1 MRVYQFR
8 HVGTVAANLLLIY
21 CLFCCVF
28 CIRGQNYTGH
38 CASRQAFVRNY
49 LHSTCTGMKKAAD
62 SVKSL
67 RLLCGIL
74 VVPTEGLEPPHLA
87 AHGPEPCASTNSATW
102 ALMLHM
108 LKRVGF
114 VPDELAFHTAHQ
126 PGLAFLLCFRFS
138 TLSLQETKI
147 IEQSCAMSNVIFRK
161 CLKNCPEC
169 VRIRLSPRFQ
179 VHYGCRL
186 AYICTISVSPTI
198 FARPDL
204 PNTVNNNTIE
214 ITFEPNYTHHSKP

>member
-8 HVGTVAANLLLIY
+8 HVGTVAANLLLVLLRVLHQRPELYGTLRKSSSIRQK
-21 CLFCCVF
+21 LFAF
-28 CIRGQNYTGH
+28 NAYGH
-38 CASRQAFVRNY
+38 EKSRR
-49 LHSTCTGMKKAAD
+49 LGEKSAA
-62 SVKSL
+62 SL
-67 RLLCGIL
+67 RNF

-108 LKRVGF
+108 LTRVGF

-169 VRIRLSPRFQ
+169 VRIRLSPRLQ

>member
-8 HVGTVAANLLLIY
+8 HVGTVTALLLVLHQRPELYGTLRKSSSIRPK
-21 CLFCCVF
+21 LFAFNV
-28 CIRGQNYTGH
+28 YGH
-38 CASRQAFVRNY
+38 EKSRR
-49 LHSTCTGMKKAAD
+49 LGEKSAA
-62 SVKSL
+62 SL
-67 RLLCGIL
+67 RNF

-102 ALMLHM
+102 ALMLHL

-161 CLKNCPEC
+161 CLKNCLGC